1 MWRGIAPGMTVVAF
15 AAPYLLDATTRFA
28 EAAARLPGVEL
39 ALITCE
45 PADRVPEPL
54 RAGLAAH
61 WRACAPPGTG
71 GIAPAVPGLRGPLG
85 PVPRLIR
92 GVEHL
97 QGPPPQVR
105 ERVGVPRPGR
115 AAARHIL

>member
-1 MWRGIAPGMTVVAF
+1 MTVVAF

-54 RAGLAAH
+54 RGGLAAH
-61 WRACAPPGTG
+61 WRVDDPLDTG
-71 GIAPAVPGLRGPLG
+71 QPATQRLRHPVGRLAGGSEVHTSELQSPVHLVCRPL
-85 PVPRLIR
+85 L
-92 GVEHL
+92 
-97 QGPPPQVR
+97 
-105 ERVGVPRPGR
+105 
-115 AAARHIL
+115 